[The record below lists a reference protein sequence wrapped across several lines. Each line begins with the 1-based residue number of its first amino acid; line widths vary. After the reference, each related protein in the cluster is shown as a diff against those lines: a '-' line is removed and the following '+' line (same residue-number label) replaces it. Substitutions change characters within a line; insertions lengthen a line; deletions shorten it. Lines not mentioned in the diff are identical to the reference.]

1 MSLVLH
7 EAMYC
12 PEVIEGLIHRH
23 GAGLNPLDE
32 DTGHRHT
39 ELGAFF
45 SVAADLPIEAFELN
59 PLARFHHRAF
69 QHSRQF
75 FVKSSKSEAWPSFRG
90 FDQLLAAEDSSSWHK
105 GFKFA

>member
-1 MSLVLH
+1 MGAGSAVAFLLH
-7 EAMYC
+7 EAMYRS
-12 PEVIEGLIHRH
+12 EIIEGLIHRH

-59 PLARFHHRAF
+59 PLARFHHGAL

-75 FVKSSKSEAWPSFRG
+75 FVSHPNLRHGYPLED
-90 FDQLLAAEDSSSWHK
+90 FDQLLAAENSSP
-105 GFKFA
+105 